1 MGSPGGR
8 STTGTAPLG
17 IAVDVDGAVGL
28 SALQHP
34 LRTLRSRFGPARD
47 QRSVSGFGGVV
58 RLVAREYPDAPVVYL
73 TAAPRPWVPA
83 LRRALR
89 MDGYPPGALR
99 SSARAHGTW
108 RAGGGRHKRDVL
120 REVLADPGRQW
131 LLLGDDTGP
140 DPALF
145 AHAAAYGR
153 VAAVVLWLLRR
164 SPDPGLL
171 DRVRERVG
179 QVPVVAAPV
188 ADALV
193 AQVGA
198 LLGRRGGQVT
208 DWFLTAAERG
218 NPVTGLPAWT
228 EGNAVRALSH
238 GRPYLTTL
246 QHAVDATGDGD
257 LVLLTGWRAD
267 AEQRLDDT
275 PAGEVLAA
283 AGRRGA
289 VVRGLLWRSHSP
301 LLGYTSA
308 QHRAFARAV
317 AGGGG
322 RVLLDHR
329 VPPVGSHHQKAVVV
343 RYRHT
348 PAQDVAYVGGIDI
361 AVSRRDDVDHRGDP
375 CTRPFAAVY
384 GPRPAWHDVQVALT
398 GPAVGD
404 VETTLRERWA
414 DRAPL
419 VRAPWRVLA
428 DAGLPRRPDP
438 LPPARPAP
446 PRAGSAAVQVLRTY
460 PRRTRPLPY
469 APAGERSVARAYA
482 KALLR
487 AQRLVYVEDQYLW
500 SEDVARVFAAALHRA
515 PRLHLIVVV
524 PRHPDQESPVEVPA
538 AALGQGTAMDL
549 VRRVGGDRVQVLD
562 LEREDGTP
570 IYVHAKLC
578 VVDDVW
584 AAVGSANLNRR
595 SWTHDSELVV
605 GVLDDARDT
614 RAPLDPAGLGDGAR
628 RFARD
633 LRLAL
638 LREHLGRGPDEDA
651 DLLDPDDVAGA
662 VRSAAAALD
671 AWHASGR
678 AGPRPPGRLRS
689 HPDAPVPARWARRAT
704 SAFYRTVFDP
714 DGRPLGMRLRRTF

>member
-99 SSARAHGTW
+99 SPARAHGTW

-153 VAAVVLWLLRR
+153 VAAVVLWQLRR

-398 GPAVGD
+398 GPAVSD

-482 KALLR
+482 DRK
-487 AQRLVYVEDQYLW
+487 
-500 SEDVARVFAAALHRA
+500 S
-515 PRLHLIVVV
+515 VV
-524 PRHPDQESPVEVPA
+524 
-538 AALGQGTAMDL
+538 
-549 VRRVGGDRVQVLD
+549 
-562 LEREDGTP
+562 
-570 IYVHAKLC
+570 
-578 VVDDVW
+578 
-584 AAVGSANLNRR
+584 
-595 SWTHDSELVV
+595 
-605 GVLDDARDT
+605 
-614 RAPLDPAGLGDGAR
+614 
-628 RFARD
+628 
-633 LRLAL
+633 
-638 LREHLGRGPDEDA
+638 
-651 DLLDPDDVAGA
+651 
-662 VRSAAAALD
+662 
-671 AWHASGR
+671 
-678 AGPRPPGRLRS
+678 
-689 HPDAPVPARWARRAT
+689 
-704 SAFYRTVFDP
+704 
-714 DGRPLGMRLRRTF
+714 